1 MAENPEPDGKPIRS
15 PIQRRAAAA
24 AAAEPEP
31 SPEPTHFDQMA
42 SLADSVKLL
51 ASQLHASRPSEPPA
65 PSERVLRRRTINR
78 FQRRAESAEGTDA
91 PPADLPPGEGEDAPE
106 GLAAPEAGEAIDD
119 FDRNR
124 NIAWPRSQPPA
135 SPARRKKRST
145 TVPMLV
151 LMGCNLAMLVFGLF
165 LGQSAAPATNTS
177 KDARATPGVAAVP
190 VDALGPQSV
199 NDRVLATIN
208 KALKDE
214 KAGDLDVAR
223 RAYNEAVA
231 RRVGLPGAEY
241 RLALLAIQRGDIVDA
256 DLHLVHSTKAG
267 EMVAGCDYIRA
278 TFAGSQGNFGEAGR
292 QLEGA
297 TRAEPFNGKW
307 YFCWGECL
315 RRQGKPQA
323 ALTALQQALDR
334 PFSRDE
340 GNLYFFKLGLAQ
352 IEAGGGEEFN
362 ASLDQHLQQKGVS
375 GDWLLLAAA
384 RELDHAAYPAAAEYL
399 AKAEKVMTPDLFE
412 SRVQDYFFRAHANS
426 PDVATYLS
434 HPSKPETTEAGQ
446 SIMDPASWT
455 PERADPG
462 SWPTSAPGH

>member
-15 PIQRRAAAA
+15 PISRRAA
-24 AAAEPEP
+24 PESERP
-31 SPEPTHFDQMA
+31 SEPTHFDQIA

-51 ASQLHASRPSEPPA
+51 ASQLNANRPSEPPA

-78 FQRRAESAEGTDA
+78 FQRRA
-91 PPADLPPGEGEDAPE
+91 DAPE
-106 GLAAPEAGEAIDD
+106 ETDASPGEEDDAPEASATADPGESNED

-124 NIAWPRSQPPA
+124 NIAWPRSQPPT
-135 SPARRKKRST
+135 SPVRRKKRST

-151 LMGCNLAMLVFGLF
+151 LLGCNLAMLALGLV
-165 LGQSAAPATNTS
+165 LGQSPAPATTTP
-177 KDARATPGVAAVP
+177 KDAKASPGAASVP
-190 VDALGPQSV
+190 ADALGPQSV

-208 KALKDE
+208 KALTDE
-214 KAGDLDVAR
+214 KAGDLDTAR

-241 RLALLAIQRGDIVDA
+241 RLALLAVQRGDIVDA

-278 TFAGSQGNFGEAGR
+278 TFAGSQGNFGEASR

-315 RRQGKPQA
+315 RRQGKPHA
-323 ALTALQQALDR
+323 GLTALEQALDR
-334 PFSRDE
+334 PFSREE
-340 GNLYFFKLGLAQ
+340 GDLYLFKIGLAK
-352 IEAGGGEEFN
+352 IESGGGDEFN
-362 ASLDQHLQQKGVS
+362 ASLDQHLQQKNVP

-384 RELDHAAYPAAAEYL
+384 RELDHAAFPAAAAYL
-399 AKAEKVMTPDLFE
+399 AKAEKVMTPETFDM
-412 SRVQDYFFRAHANS
+412 RVQDYFFHAHAHE
-426 PDVATYLS
+426 PDVAAYLGRPLRPDTS
-434 HPSKPETTEAGQ
+434 EAGRT
-446 SIMDPASWT
+446 IMDPASWT

-462 SWPTSAPGH
+462 SWPSSTTGR